1 MRLKNKVAVVTGG
14 GTGIGRAIALALARE
29 GAALLVASNV
39 EPEVQAVAREAEA
52 RGARALAM
60 GADVTRLADM
70 EAMAACAGAAPGSLD
85 VLVTRGGNARGGRLR
100 ADS

>member
-1 MRLKNKVAVVTGG
+1 MRLKGKVAVVTGG

-39 EPEVQAVAREAEA
+39 EPEVQAVAREAA
-52 RGARALAM
+52 ALGARALAL

-70 EAMAACAGAAPGSLD
+70 DAMAARAVAELGSLD
-85 VLVTRGGNARGGRLR
+85 VLVT
-100 ADS
+100 